1 MVKREGNSVSVHHYC
16 PSASRKDALTPDSH
30 FDLIARERDA
40 MRLGLIG
47 STGHWQSYAPALEHV
62 AGLTLVAVA
71 PAGPEETT
79 GAFDHAPGLKMD
91 TRRHDDAQK
100 MLETER
106 LDVGAGNR
114 EAASS

>member
-1 MVKREGNSVSVHHYC
+1 
-16 PSASRKDALTPDSH
+16 
-30 FDLIARERDA
+30 
-40 MRLGLIG
+40 
-47 STGHWQSYAPALEHV
+47 
-62 AGLTLVAVA
+62 
-71 PAGPEETT
+71 GPEETT

-114 EAASS
+114 DAASSWFSLRPGFCPHREGLQAGCGAGEEKSCPRSESGRRLTSTAR